1 MPIFEKG
8 KRRQALEKH
17 VIKIK
22 QVHFFQSMS
31 DLLLTSN
38 RSVTIIELP
47 NGYFD
52 EGDNYGRFAQGL

>member
-1 MPIFEKG
+1 MPIFEEG
-8 KRRQALEKH
+8 KRRQILEIH

-22 QVHFFQSMS
+22 QVHFFH
-31 DLLLTSN
+31 LFLTSN

>member
-8 KRRQALEKH
+8 KRRQVLEKH

-22 QVHFFQSMS
+22 QIHFFY
-31 DLLLTSN
+31 LLLTSN

>member
-22 QVHFFQSMS
+22 QIQFFH
-31 DLLLTSN
+31 LLLTSN
-38 RSVTIIELP
+38 RSVTIM
-47 NGYFD
+47 
-52 EGDNYGRFAQGL
+52 

>member
-8 KRRQALEKH
+8 KRRQVLEKH

-22 QVHFFQSMS
+22 QVHFFH
-31 DLLLTSN
+31 LLLISN

>member
-1 MPIFEKG
+1 MPIFEEG
-8 KRRQALEKH
+8 KRRQILEIQ

-22 QVHFFQSMS
+22 QVHFFH
-31 DLLLTSN
+31 LLLTSN

>member
-8 KRRQALEKH
+8 KRRQILEIH

-22 QVHFFQSMS
+22 QVHFFY
-31 DLLLTSN
+31 LLLTSN

>member
-22 QVHFFQSMS
+22 QVHFFH
-31 DLLLTSN
+31 LLLTSN
-38 RSVTIIELP
+38 RSVTII
-47 NGYFD
+47 
-52 EGDNYGRFAQGL
+52 